1 MSRRKEVVMAIKSKE
16 ISGRRIGYARVSTD
30 RQTTDQQIT
39 ELRRAGCK
47 KVFVDD
53 GIKATANSRPGLEQ
67 ARQELRSNDIFVV
80 WAIDRAF
87 RSTLDAILFL
97 DAIGLEGIAFLSLT
111 QNIDTRTPEGRKWF
125 IDTASWAEYE
135 RAMISRRTKLK
146 LNDARKRGVVLG
158 RPRRLTP
165 KVIYR
170 THKRITEANETITA
184 NAERLGV
191 SRITLNRGF
200 KRMGLK

>member
-1 MSRRKEVVMAIKSKE
+1 MAIKSKE
-16 ISGRRIGYARVSTD
+16 FSGRRIGYARVSGD
-30 RQTTDQQIT
+30 SQTTDQQIT
-39 ELRRAGCK
+39 ELRLAGCK
-47 KVFVDD
+47 EIFVDD

-67 ARQELRSNDIFVV
+67 ARQELRCNDLFVV

-97 DAIGLEGIAFLSLT
+97 DAISFEGVTFLSLT

-146 LNDARKRGVVLG
+146 MAEAKRQGVALG

-184 NAERLGV
+184 NAKRLGV